1 MLVFDKK
8 LWNEYSTTS
17 HSITKSAELSFTRA
31 TSKVREVTRQYS
43 KSTKFSVRYQQ
54 RRLKFGLLQYT
65 ICKQQYIAQQ
75 NNPPSGTNGGGSNL
89 GNYSKLSV
97 DTNTGSTKNPP
108 SDTNGGGSNLD
119 WYCNPI
125 STQWFSSVQ

>member
-1 MLVFDKK
+1 MSIQPLRTQLLKVQNSLSHVQPQKFAK
-8 LWNEYSTTS
+8 LRANTVNLLNSLSDTNREGSNLGCYS
-17 HSITKSAELSFTRA
+17 ILSV
-31 TSKVREVTRQYS
+31 SNN
-43 KSTKFSVRYQQ
+43 
-54 RRLKFGLLQYT
+54 
-65 ICKQQYIAQQ
+65 IIAQQ